1 VWELLLAVVFDKNT
15 ERWNAMPKNWLG
27 NLDPECLTGVGMAS
41 ARAFLIQGCACA
53 QCVQRHTPTPLKGV

>member
-1 VWELLLAVVFDKNT
+1 
-15 ERWNAMPKNWLG
+15 MPKKWLG
-27 NLDPECLTGVGMAS
+27 TLDPECLTGVGLAS